1 MPRHEGMVHPGNI
14 ISFSFFFLA
23 KARRARR
30 NRETMMLGRQLVP
43 DYIALSVWADGV
55 ASDSRG
61 RCGAQFTGN
70 QWTC

>member
-1 MPRHEGMVHPGNI
+1 
-14 ISFSFFFLA
+14 
-23 KARRARR
+23 
-30 NRETMMLGRQLVP
+30 MMLGRQLVP

-55 ASDSRG
+55 DSDSRG